1 MIKTEDIARLSDE
14 QLGKT
19 LRQRQADLRKMCEL
33 GRGSKRSVGLER
45 QIKFAEEDVCYLM
58 REDEIRDARNMA
70 HRKWIAGR
78 RIYHA

>member
-1 MIKTEDIARLSDE
+1 MMKTDDIARLSDE

-19 LRQRQADLRKMCEL
+19 LRQRQADLRKMREL

-45 QIKFAEEDVCYLM
+45 QLKFAEEDVCYLM
-58 REDEIRDARNMA
+58 RENEIREARAAA
-70 HRKWIAGR
+70 HRKWSASR